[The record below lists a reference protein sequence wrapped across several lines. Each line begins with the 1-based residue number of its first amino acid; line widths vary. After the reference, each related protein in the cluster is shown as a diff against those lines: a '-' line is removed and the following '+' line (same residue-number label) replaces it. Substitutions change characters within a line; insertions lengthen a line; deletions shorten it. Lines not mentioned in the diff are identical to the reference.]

1 MVGGERE
8 RGATGATGTS
18 PRMRY
23 LWRLRR
29 KGGAVSRRRRRC
41 LRLRVLALHCAG
53 WAAPLCALCPCVW
66 EPSKASHGV
75 STPVFCFQV
84 LFFLKNM
91 DPHNTYVHSFL

>member
-41 LRLRVLALHCAG
+41 LPALACVGA
-53 WAAPLCALCPCVW
+53 ALCWLGCPALCF
-66 EPSKASHGV
+66 V
-75 STPVFCFQV
+75 SVCMGAVEGESVPQYFIFRC
-84 LFFLKNM
+84 
-91 DPHNTYVHSFL
+91 YSF

>member
-23 LWRLRR
+23 LWRLRP

-41 LRLRVLALHCAG
+41 LPALA
-53 WAAPLCALCPCVW
+53 CVW
-66 EPSKASHGV
+66 RCTVLVGLPRFVLCVRVYGSRRRRV
-75 STPVFCFQV
+75 STPVFYFQV

>member
-66 EPSKASHGV
+66 EPSKASQYPSILFSGVILFKKHGP
-75 STPVFCFQV
+75 S
-84 LFFLKNM
+84 
-91 DPHNTYVHSFL
+91 